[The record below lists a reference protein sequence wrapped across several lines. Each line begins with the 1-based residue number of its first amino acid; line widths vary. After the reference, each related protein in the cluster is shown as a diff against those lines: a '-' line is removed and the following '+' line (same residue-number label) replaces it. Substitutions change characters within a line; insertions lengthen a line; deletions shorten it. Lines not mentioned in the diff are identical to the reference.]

1 MITLNYIKTF
11 SGLSVSPFL
20 FSNLLYV
27 NIINQKK
34 LFHKLKIFSFN
45 YFLNTSLFYLSF
57 TSFFDIMY
65 RIINLKEGIFLISTS
80 NLSVQFGGRKLFDEV
95 DIKFTPG
102 NCYGII
108 GPNGAGKSTF
118 LKILTGEAES
128 TSGEVIIDKNKRL
141 SFLKQDHFAYEDEEV
156 LNVVMMGHA
165 KLYDIMLQKNALYAK
180 TEFTEEDGNLAAELE
195 GEFAELDGW
204 EAETNAEKFLV
215 GLGIPAEM
223 HHKLMKELTE
233 PEKVKVLLAQAIFGN
248 PDILLLDEPTNG
260 LDLHAVKWL
269 EDFLMDLENTTV
281 LVVSHD
287 RHFLNKVCTHITD
300 IDYGKIKM
308 FVGNYDF
315 WYESNQLMQ
324 ELIRNQNKKM
334 EQKKKE
340 LQDFIARFSANA
352 SKSKQATSR
361 KKQLEKLQFEDMQVS
376 NRKYPYIEFKPERE
390 AGNNMLRVENLTKT
404 VDGEKILDNI
414 SFTVNTGDK
423 VVILSKNDI
432 AKTTL
437 FRILAGE
444 LEPDSGKVEW
454 GVTTSQSYF
463 PKDNSEYFENVDLSL
478 IDWLRQFSEDQHE
491 EYVRGFLGRM
501 LFSGEEARKKAKV
514 LSGGEKVR
522 CMLSKMMLSNAN
534 VLLLDNPTDH
544 LDLESI
550 TSLNKALERF
560 DGTILFTTHD
570 HEFIQTI
577 ANKIIEITPKGILE
591 KEMEY
596 DDYLNDENVEARLK
610 ELYS

>member
-1 MITLNYIKTF
+1 M
-11 SGLSVSPFL
+11 
-20 FSNLLYV
+20 
-27 NIINQKK
+27 
-34 LFHKLKIFSFN
+34 
-45 YFLNTSLFYLSF
+45 
-57 TSFFDIMY
+57 
-65 RIINLKEGIFLISTS
+65 ISTS

-95 DIKFTPG
+95 DIKFTQG

-141 SFLKQDHFAYEDEEV
+141 SFLKQDHFAYEDEQV
-156 LNVVMMGHA
+156 LNVVMMGHI
-165 KLYDIMLQKNALYAK
+165 KLYDIMMKKNELYSK
-180 TEFTEEDGNLAAELE
+180 TEFTEEDGELAAELE

-204 EAETNAEKFLV
+204 EAETNAEKFLI
-215 GLGIPAEM
+215 GLGIGAEL
-223 HHKLMKELTE
+223 HHKLRKELTE

-260 LDLHAVKWL
+260 LDLKAVKWL
-269 EDFLMDLENTTV
+269 EEFLMNLENTTV

-287 RHFLNKVCTHITD
+287 RHFLNKVCTHIAD

-324 ELIRNQNKKM
+324 ELIRNQNKKL
-334 EQKKKE
+334 EQKRKE

-390 AGNNMLRVENLTKT
+390 AGNNMLKVENLSKT
-404 VDGEKILDNI
+404 IDGEKILDNI

-423 VVILSKNDI
+423 VVILSNNDI
-432 AKTTL
+432 AKTAL
-437 FRILAGE
+437 FQILAGE
-444 LEPDSGKVEW
+444 MEPDSGTYEW
-454 GVTTSQSYF
+454 GMTTSQSYF

-478 IDWLRQFSEDQHE
+478 IDWMRQFSTDQHE

-501 LFSGEEARKKAKV
+501 LFSGEEARKMAKV

-522 CMLSKMMLSNAN
+522 CMLSKMMLSGAN

-550 TSLNKALERF
+550 TSLNKSLIRF
-560 DGTILFTTHD
+560 PGTVLFTTHD
-570 HEFIQTI
+570 HEFIQTV
-577 ANKIIEITPKGILE
+577 ANKIIEITPNGILE

-596 DDYLNDENVEARLK
+596 DDYINDENVQQRLS
-610 ELYS
+610 ELHEK

>member
-1 MITLNYIKTF
+1 M
-11 SGLSVSPFL
+11 
-20 FSNLLYV
+20 
-27 NIINQKK
+27 
-34 LFHKLKIFSFN
+34 
-45 YFLNTSLFYLSF
+45 
-57 TSFFDIMY
+57 
-65 RIINLKEGIFLISTS
+65 ISTS
-80 NLSVQFGGRKLFDEV
+80 NLSVQFGGKKLFDEV

-118 LKILTGEAES
+118 LKILTGEMDS
-128 TSGEVIIDKNKRL
+128 TSGSVIIDKNKRL
-141 SFLKQDHFAYEDEEV
+141 SFLKQDHFAHEDEEV
-156 LNVVMMGHA
+156 LKVVMMGHP
-165 KLYDIMLQKNALYAK
+165 KLYDIMLQKDALYSK
-180 TEFTEEDGNLAAELE
+180 TEFTEEDGILASELE

-204 EAETNAEKFLV
+204 EAETNAEKFLI
-215 GLGIPAEM
+215 GLGIPSEM

-233 PEKVKVLLAQAIFGN
+233 PEKVKVLLAQAIFGK

-260 LDLHAVKWL
+260 LDLKAVKWL
-269 EDFLMDLENTTV
+269 EEFLMELDDTTV

-287 RHFLNKVCTHITD
+287 RHFLNKVCTHIAD

-324 ELIRNQNKKM
+324 ELTRNQNKKM

-340 LQDFIARFSANA
+340 LQEFIARFSANA

-361 KKQLEKLQFEDMQVS
+361 KKQLEKLQFEDMQIS
-376 NRKYPYIEFKPERE
+376 NRKYPYIEFKPERD
-390 AGNNMLRVENLTKT
+390 AGNNLLRVEKLSKSIG
-404 VDGEKILDNI
+404 GEKILDNI
-414 SFTVNTGDK
+414 SFNVNTGDK
-423 VVILSKNDI
+423 VVILSNNDI

-437 FRILAGE
+437 FQILAGE
-444 LEPDSGKVEW
+444 IEADSGTFEW

-463 PKDNSEYFENVDLSL
+463 PKDNSEFFENVDLSL
-478 IDWLRQFSEDQHE
+478 IDWMRQFSTNQHE

-522 CMLSKMMLSNAN
+522 CMLSKMMLSGAN

-544 LDLESI
+544 LDLEAI
-550 TSLNKALERF
+550 TSLNKSLIRF
-560 DGTILFTTHD
+560 PGTVMFTTHD
-570 HEFIQTI
+570 HEFIQTV
-577 ANKIIEITPKGILE
+577 ANKIIEITPKGVLE
-591 KEMEY
+591 REMEY
-596 DDYLNDENVEARLK
+596 DEYINDDAVSEKLAQLYEA
-610 ELYS
+610 

>member
-1 MITLNYIKTF
+1 M
-11 SGLSVSPFL
+11 
-20 FSNLLYV
+20 
-27 NIINQKK
+27 
-34 LFHKLKIFSFN
+34 
-45 YFLNTSLFYLSF
+45 
-57 TSFFDIMY
+57 
-65 RIINLKEGIFLISTS
+65 ISTS

-141 SFLKQDHFAYEDEEV
+141 SFLKQDHFAYEDEQV
-156 LNVVMMGHA
+156 LNVVMMGHT
-165 KLYDIMLQKNALYAK
+165 KLYDIMMKKNELYSK
-180 TEFTEEDGNLAAELE
+180 TEFTEEDGELAAELE

-204 EAETNAEKFLV
+204 EAETNAEKFLI
-215 GLGIPAEM
+215 GLGIGAEL

-260 LDLHAVKWL
+260 LDLKAVKWI
-269 EDFLMDLENTTV
+269 EEFLMNLENTTV

-287 RHFLNKVCTHITD
+287 RHFLNKVCTHIAD

-324 ELIRNQNKKM
+324 DLIRNQNKKL
-334 EQKKKE
+334 EQKRKE

-390 AGNNMLRVENLTKT
+390 AGNNMLKVENLSKT
-404 VDGEKILDNI
+404 IDGEKVLDNI

-423 VVILSKNDI
+423 VVILSNNDI

-437 FRILAGE
+437 FQILAGE
-444 LEPDSGKVEW
+444 IEPDSGTYEW
-454 GVTTSQSYF
+454 GMTTSQSYF

-478 IDWLRQFSEDQHE
+478 IDWMRQFSIDQHE

-501 LFSGEEARKKAKV
+501 LFSGEEARKMAKV

-522 CMLSKMMLSNAN
+522 CMLSKMMLSGAN

-550 TSLNKALERF
+550 TSLNKSLIRF
-560 DGTILFTTHD
+560 PGTVLFTTHD
-570 HEFIQTI
+570 HEFIQTV
-577 ANKIIEITPKGILE
+577 ANKIIEITPNGILE

-596 DDYLNDENVEARLK
+596 DDYINDENVQQRLS
-610 ELYS
+610 ELYGK

>member
-1 MITLNYIKTF
+1 M
-11 SGLSVSPFL
+11 
-20 FSNLLYV
+20 
-27 NIINQKK
+27 
-34 LFHKLKIFSFN
+34 
-45 YFLNTSLFYLSF
+45 
-57 TSFFDIMY
+57 
-65 RIINLKEGIFLISTS
+65 ISTS
-80 NLSVQFGGRKLFDEV
+80 NLSVQFGSRKLFDEV
-95 DIKFTPG
+95 NIKFTEG

-118 LKILTGEAES
+118 LKVLTGEMES
-128 TSGEVIIDKNKRL
+128 TSGEVIIDKGKRL

-165 KLYDIMLQKNALYAK
+165 RLYDIMKQKEALYSK
-180 TEFTEEDGNLAAELE
+180 EEFTEEDGNLAAELE

-204 EAETNAEKFLV
+204 DAETNAEKFLI
-215 GLGIPAEM
+215 GLGINAEL

-287 RHFLNKVCTHITD
+287 RHFLNKVCTHIAD

-324 ELIRNQNKKM
+324 DLIRNQNKKL

-361 KKQLEKLQFEDMQVS
+361 KKQLEKLQFEDMQIS

-390 AGNNMLRVENLTKT
+390 AGNNMLKVENLSKT
-404 VDGEKILDNI
+404 VDGEKVIDNI
-414 SFTVNTGDK
+414 SFTINTGDK
-423 VVILSKNDI
+423 VVILSNNDI

-437 FRILAGE
+437 FQLLAGE
-444 LEPDSGKVEW
+444 IEPDEGKIEW
-454 GVTTSQSYF
+454 GITTSQSYF
-463 PKDNSEYFENVDLSL
+463 PKDNSEYFEGVDLSL
-478 IDWLRQFSEDQHE
+478 IDWLRQFSSDQHE

-501 LFSGEEARKKAKV
+501 LFSGEEATKKAKV

-550 TSLNKALERF
+550 TSLNKSLERF
-560 DGTILFTTHD
+560 PGTILFTTHD

-596 DDYLNDENVEARLK
+596 DDYLNDENVQKKLEEMYK
-610 ELYS
+610 

>member
-1 MITLNYIKTF
+1 
-11 SGLSVSPFL
+11 
-20 FSNLLYV
+20 
-27 NIINQKK
+27 
-34 LFHKLKIFSFN
+34 
-45 YFLNTSLFYLSF
+45 
-57 TSFFDIMY
+57 
-65 RIINLKEGIFLISTS
+65 LISTS

-95 DIKFTPG
+95 NIKFTEG

-118 LKILTGEAES
+118 LKVLTGELDS
-128 TSGEVIIDKNKRL
+128 TSGEVIVEKNKRL
-141 SFLKQDHFAYEDEEV
+141 SFLKQNHFAYEDEEV

-165 KLYDIMLQKNALYAK
+165 KLYDIMMQKNALYAK

-204 EAETNAEKFLV
+204 EAETNAEKFLI
-215 GLGIPAEM
+215 GLGIPAEL

-287 RHFLNKVCTHITD
+287 RHFLNKVCTHIAD

-390 AGNNMLRVENLTKT
+390 AGNNMLKVENLTKT
-404 VDGEKILDNI
+404 IDGEKILDNI
-414 SFTVNTGDK
+414 SFMINTGDK

-437 FRILAGE
+437 FQILAGE
-444 LEPDSGKVEW
+444 LEPDSGTVEW

-463 PKDNSEYFENVDLSL
+463 PKDNSEFFEDVDLSL
-478 IDWLRQFSEDQHE
+478 IDWLRQFSTDQHE

-544 LDLESI
+544 LDLEAI
-550 TSLNKALERF
+550 TSLNKSLERF

-596 DDYLNDENVEARLK
+596 DDYLNDETVEARLN
-610 ELYS
+610 EMYS